1 MLIKRSITLSGHRT
15 SLALE
20 AEFWQ
25 ALQTI
30 AAQKGLSLPALVTT
44 IDRQRQNSN
53 LSSAIRVYVLRHF
66 LPGSA
71 DSQGPDIS

>member
-30 AAQKGLSLPALVTT
+30 AAQKGLSLPALVAT
-44 IDRQRQNSN
+44 IDRQRQNNN

-66 LPGSA
+66 LPDSA
-71 DSQGPDIS
+71 DSQDPDIS